1 MTDLFPSPAL
11 GPAGVRGI
19 LRYLA
24 DVPEGDAVASA
35 LAEGFFAQY
44 QVRVAYIFLGGL
56 DADSL
61 LLVGQYGLTAD
72 SLDTYREIPLTVR
85 LPGVECYRRVEAIY
99 LPLEELLESYPLA
112 SVYGQ
117 TQRPAEPRAVC
128 IVPIVFRGR
137 PIGVFGVEFGQLA
150 SEELG
155 LFRRELDTCADA
167 LALWLMALRTLRD
180 HDGALPKPAGHRA
193 TLAPLRLTPRQR
205 EILEQVRQERTNPQI
220 ARSLGYSEATIK
232 AELRSLYT
240 LLGARGRRDLVL
252 RAADAGI

>member
-1 MTDLFPSPAL
+1 MSDVFPNPAI

-44 QVRVAYIFLGGL
+44 RVRLAYIFLGGL
-56 DADSL
+56 DAESL

-72 SLDTYREIPLTVR
+72 SIDTYREIPLTVR
-85 LPGVECYRRVEAIY
+85 LPGVECYRRVDTVH
-99 LPLEELLESYPLA
+99 LSLEDLFDSYPLA
-112 SVYGQ
+112 NVYGQ
-117 TQRPAEPRAVC
+117 TQRPEEQRAVC
-128 IVPIVFRGR
+128 FVPIVFRGR
-137 PIGVFGVEFGQLA
+137 PIGVFGMEFDQLPP
-150 SEELG
+150 EEFAL
-155 LFRRELDTCADA
+155 LQRELELCADA
-167 LALWLMALRTLRD
+167 LALWLVALRTIRD
-180 HDGALPKPAGHRA
+180 HEGSLPRPAGHRA

-240 LLGARGRRDLVL
+240 LLGARGRRDLVV